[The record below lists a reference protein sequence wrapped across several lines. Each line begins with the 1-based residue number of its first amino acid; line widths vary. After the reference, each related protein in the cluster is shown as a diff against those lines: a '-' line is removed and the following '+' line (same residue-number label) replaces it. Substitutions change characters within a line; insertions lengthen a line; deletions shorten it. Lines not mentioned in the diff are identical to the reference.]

1 MPYPRIT
8 TRLEFEGAVR
18 LGRTPESKHLEFK
31 AAYGWQGAGKD
42 AQAVELCR
50 DLAQF
55 ANADGGALL
64 IGVTEIDGPG
74 GGRKVAGEILP
85 VPDTDGLKNWIEQA
99 IRNYLTPSTFTRRV
113 LQIDTAAGP
122 ILAISVEPSL
132 HLVALWHS
140 ELKAGIEY
148 LYRTDHGKQWMNPDE
163 VERHIMNA
171 SRATRLAI
179 EEVKATATQKAPVE
193 IVPAIVTASYDQTGP
208 VLVVARGLRPALG
221 MCGSRSVGLTV
232 FADDRN
238 TGLEIPYG
246 VIRDAW
252 VTGDGRAG
260 LYLSVR
266 LMRGADGDI
275 TMEPLEASHIVQE

>member
-8 TRLEFEGAVR
+8 TRAEFERTVH
-18 LGRTPESKHLEFK
+18 LGTTPESKHLEFK
-31 AAYGWQGAGKD
+31 AAWQGAGKD
-42 AQAVELCR
+42 AQAIELCR

-55 ANADGGALL
+55 ANTDGGALL
-64 IGVTEIDGPG
+64 IGVTEIAGP

-113 LQIDTAAGP
+113 LPIDTVAGP
-122 ILAISVEPSL
+122 ILATNIEPSL

-140 ELKAGIEY
+140 DLKAGIEY

-163 VERHIMNA
+163 VERHMMNA

-179 EEVKATATQKAPVE
+179 EEVKATATQRAPVE
-193 IVPAIVTASYDQTGP
+193 IVPAIATIAYNETGP
-208 VLVVARGLRPALG
+208 ILVVAQALRPALG
-221 MCGSRSVGLTV
+221 ECGSRSVALTV
-232 FADDRN
+232 YSEERN

-252 VTGDGRAG
+252 VTGDGRPG

-266 LMRGADGDI
+266 LLKGEDGNI
-275 TMEPLEASHIVQE
+275 TMEPLEDSHIVQT

>member
-8 TRLEFEGAVR
+8 TRAEFERTVQ
-18 LGRTPESKHLEFK
+18 LGKTPESKHLEFK

-64 IGVTEIDGPG
+64 IGVTEIAGPG

-85 VPDTDGLKNWIEQA
+85 VPDIDGLKNWIEQA

-113 LQIDTAAGP
+113 LPIDTAEGP
-122 ILAISVEPSL
+122 ILAINIEPSL

-140 ELKAGIEY
+140 DLKAGIEY

-171 SRATRLAI
+171 SRATRLAV

-193 IVPAIVTASYDQTGP
+193 IVPAIATIAYNETGP
-208 VLVVARGLRPALG
+208 MLVVAQGLRPALG
-221 MCGSRSVGLTV
+221 ACGSRSVGLTV
-232 FADDRN
+232 YSDDQN
-238 TGLEIPYG
+238 SGIEIPYG

-252 VTGDGRAG
+252 VTGDGRPG

-266 LMRGADGDI
+266 LLRGDGGI
-275 TMEPLEASHIVQE
+275 TMEPLEDNHIVQE